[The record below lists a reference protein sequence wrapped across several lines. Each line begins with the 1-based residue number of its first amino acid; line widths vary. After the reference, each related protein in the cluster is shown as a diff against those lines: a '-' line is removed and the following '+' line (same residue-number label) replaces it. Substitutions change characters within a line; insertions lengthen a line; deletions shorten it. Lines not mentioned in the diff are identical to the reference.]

1 MWDNTKTLRQNYEKL
16 GLVAN
21 INKMEEAPK
30 TEEPLIR
37 KNERMALD
45 LEFIE
50 AEEIKREDNIM
61 SVYDQNYIKKLIDK
75 HGDDVDA
82 MFRDIKLNT
91 NQLTVGQLKKKIE
104 KYYRVQEL
112 YAAPKDEE

>member
-21 INKMEEAPK
+21 IKKMEEAPK

-37 KNERMALD
+37 KNERMVLD

>member
-1 MWDNTKTLRQNYEKL
+1 MWDNNKTLRQNYEKL

-21 INKMEEAPK
+21 TNKMEEAPK

-37 KNERMALD
+37 KNEWMELD

-91 NQLTVGQLKKKIE
+91 NQLTVGQLKKKVE

-112 YAAPKDEE
+112 YAAPKEEE